1 MIYDFLSMLDYG
13 SCSHLLTS
21 MWMWRLNI
29 IYVLDVADLENTE
42 LKYSN
47 LNTYKITFDTAE

>member
-21 MWMWRLNI
+21 MWRLNI

-47 LNTYKITFDTAE
+47 LNTYKITFATAE